1 MKEIVTLSS
10 YENEDIWE
18 INKLFLDEFVYRN
31 TGYPVKLIASN
42 SNWRG
47 QTGYAE
53 AHNVDELV
61 NKIFSF
67 GNDEV
72 VFKEDETDGY
82 YFRTSSHD
90 VPMGFNIYM
99 EKEDDNVV

>member
-1 MKEIVTLSS
+1 MKEIVTLSQ
-10 YENEDIWE
+10 YEDEVVWDV
-18 INKLFLDEFVYRN
+18 NKLFLDEFVYRSV
-31 TGYPVKLIASN
+31 GYPIKLVAEN

-53 AHNVDELV
+53 AEDIDELV

-72 VFKEDETDGY
+72 AFKEDTDGY
-82 YFRTSSHD
+82 YFRTASHD
-90 VPMGFNIYM
+90 RPMGFNIYM
-99 EKEDDNVV
+99 EKQDENTD